1 MMKTLFDGKKPIN
14 KINTLFD
21 GKGPSNGKNLKDFW
35 YTDRD
40 ILKLVGEFNGDWN

>member
-21 GKGPSNGKNLKDFW
+21 GKGPL
-35 YTDRD
+35 
-40 ILKLVGEFNGDWN
+40 